1 MRMSTD
7 WKVTMKPSFFAELM
21 ALPAREMQQ
30 VMAKM
35 QLLVQDPRP
44 DGHVKMQLK
53 HIGHRLHRIRC
64 GYYRVF
70 YTFEAPFVSLL
81 ALRRRQSD
89 TYDEHLNE
97 EFLSGFD
104 PDLPTIENP
113 ITSPL
118 PPHADEEQSL
128 ARPDPLPKP
137 ITGELLNN
145 LRIPAQ
151 YHATL
156 LTVQSEDELLD
167 CPDVPGYLLTRL
179 LDHLLPSGK
188 TRITRL
194 LPDVGADLP
203 KPITSELLNNLHI
216 PVQYHAVLLA
226 IQSEDELLE
235 CSSVPQRLLAPLLE
249 YLFPPSL
256 QEVMQDP
263 DWVLHEVD
271 DLLRFK
277 KGELL
282 SFLLKLAPEQ
292 QKYVQRALHAHGPTL
307 LKGGPGTGK
316 STIALYRVG
325 ELVRDLR
332 QQGRDDFRILFA
344 TYTDALM
351 RSSEQLLRQ
360 LLGEDV
366 RYVDVKTTDAIASL
380 VLGGVNAAREG
391 DINYCLQQAIEKAH
405 DLLTQQTQRQ
415 TIERLSQD
423 YLEQEIN
430 QVIIAR
436 QLSSVEAYL
445 HTARPGRKVP
455 LNATQRRAVWS
466 VYEVYRAFL
475 KACGWTTWP
484 LLRAQAEQCVAYKR
498 VGLRY
503 DAVVIDEAQDLD
515 VSALRMLVQLCP
527 SPDRLFITADAN
539 QAIYGSGFSWH
550 EVHTNLRFQ
559 GRTAII
565 HTNYRSTREIGEAA
579 RSYLLQYPTLDRENE
594 EDLLSPSLPPAVDSS
609 NGITPNVSR
618 GLALGDR
625 SLEQEAG
632 KQSYAHSGPR
642 PLVCAIA
649 SREDELN
656 ALKHFLTTTAREQR
670 FSLGSCAILCPN
682 KPAGQRITHRLNTMG
697 LQATFMSAR
706 EVDLERP
713 GIKVMM
719 LKSAKG
725 LEFPIVAIA
734 GFLGGQGPAQSLRGT
749 GDTASGGN
757 VTGEEDADQQQERE
771 EALACD
777 RRGIY
782 VGMTRAMRAL
792 LVIVPAN
799 TPLPLLTGFDPA
811 YWDRE

>member
-1 MRMSTD
+1 MSTD
-7 WKVTMKPSFFAELM
+7 WKITMKPSFFAELM

-35 QLLVQDPRP
+35 QMLVQDPRP

-70 YTFEAPFVSLL
+70 YTFESPFVSLL
-81 ALRRRQSD
+81 ALRRRQRD
-89 TYDEHLNE
+89 TYDENLNE

-118 PPHADEEQSL
+118 PQVGEERSLALADPLQSL
-128 ARPDPLPKP
+128 LPKS
-137 ITGELLNN
+137 ITSELLNN
-145 LRIPAQ
+145 LHIPAQ
-151 YHATL
+151 YHAAL
-156 LTVQSEDELLD
+156 LVIRSEDELLD

-277 KGELL
+277 EGELL
-282 SFLLKLAPEQ
+282 SFLLKLSPEQ
-292 QKYVQRALHAHGPTL
+292 EKYVQRALHARGPTL

-325 ELVRDLR
+325 ALVKDLR

-380 VLGGVNAAREG
+380 VLGGVNATREG
-391 DINYCLQQAIEKAH
+391 DINYCLQQAIEKAR
-405 DLLTQQTQRQ
+405 DLLQQQTQRQ

-445 HTARPGRKVP
+445 HTTRPGRKVP
-455 LNATQRRAVWS
+455 LNAAQRRAVWS

-498 VGLRY
+498 VSLRY
-503 DAVVIDEAQDLD
+503 DAVIIDEAQDLD
-515 VSALRMLVQLCP
+515 VSALRMLIQLCP

-539 QAIYGSGFSWH
+539 QAIYGSGFSWN
-550 EVHTNLRFQ
+550 EVHANLRFQ

-565 HTNYRSTREIGEAA
+565 HTNYRSTREIGEATC
-579 RSYLLQYPTLDRENE
+579 SYLLQYPTTDRGNGEN
-594 EDLLSPSLPPAVDSS
+594 LISPLIPPGVDSS
-609 NGITPNVSR
+609 DGMTPNISR
-618 GLALGDR
+618 GFALGDG
-625 SLEQEAG
+625 SSEQEVG

-642 PLVCAIA
+642 PLVCAVA

-656 ALKHFLTTTAREQR
+656 VLKHFLTTTTREQR

-734 GFLGGQGPAQSLRGT
+734 GFLGASSST
-749 GDTASGGN
+749 GDTASGSN
-757 VTGEEDADQQQERE
+757 ATGGEDADQQKERE

-799 TPLPLLTGFDPA
+799 TPLPLLTGFDPT

>member
-1 MRMSTD
+1 MSTD
-7 WKVTMKPSFFAELM
+7 WKITMKPSFFAELM

-30 VMAKM
+30 VMAKIQM
-35 QLLVQDPRP
+35 LVQDPRP

-64 GYYRVF
+64 GDYRVF

-81 ALRRRQSD
+81 ALRRRQRD
-89 TYDEHLNE
+89 TYDENLNE

-104 PDLPTIENP
+104 PDLPTIEDP

-118 PPHADEEQSL
+118 PHASEERSL
-128 ARPDPLPKP
+128 ALAGPLQPLLPKP
-137 ITGELLNN
+137 ITSELLNT
-145 LRIPAQ
+145 LRIPTQ
-151 YHATL
+151 YHAVL
-156 LTVQSEDELLD
+156 LAIQSEDELLD
-167 CPDVPGYLLTRL
+167 CPEVPGYLLTRL
-179 LDHLLPSGK
+179 LDHLWPSGK
-188 TRITRL
+188 TRVTKL
-194 LPDVGADLP
+194 LPNVGADPPQSSLP

-216 PVQYHAVLLA
+216 PTQYHAVLLA
-226 IQSEDELLE
+226 IQSEDELLD

-277 KGELL
+277 EGELL
-282 SFLLKLAPEQ
+282 GFLLKLSPEQ
-292 QKYVQRALHAHGPTL
+292 EKYVQRALHAHGPTL

-325 ELVRDLR
+325 ALVKDLR
-332 QQGRDDFRILFA
+332 RQGRDDFRILFA

-360 LLGEDV
+360 LLGEDI

-380 VLGGVNAAREG
+380 VLGGVNATREG

-405 DLLTQQTQRQ
+405 DRLQQQAQRQ

-436 QLSSVEAYL
+436 QISSVEAYL
-445 HTARPGRKVP
+445 NTTRPGRKVP

-484 LLRAQAEQCVAYKR
+484 LLRSQAEQCVAHKR
-498 VGLRY
+498 VSLRY
-503 DAVVIDEAQDLD
+503 DAVIIDEAQDLD
-515 VSALRMLVQLCP
+515 VSALRMLIQLCP

-539 QAIYGSGFSWH
+539 QAIYGSGFSWS
-550 EVHTNLRFQ
+550 EVHANLRFQ
-559 GRTAII
+559 GRTAIV
-565 HTNYRSTREIGEAA
+565 HTNYRSTREIGEAT
-579 RSYLLQYPTLDRENE
+579 RSYLLQYPMTDRGNE
-594 EDLLSPSLPPAVDSS
+594 DNLISPLISS
-609 NGITPNVSR
+609 SVGSSSGMSPNISR
-618 GLALGDR
+618 SFALGDG
-625 SLEQEAG
+625 SLEQEVS

-642 PLVCAIA
+642 PLVCAVA

-656 ALKHFLTTTAREQR
+656 ALKHFLTTAAREQR

-682 KPAGQRITHRLNTMG
+682 KPAGQRIAHRLNTMG

-734 GFLGGQGPAQSLRGT
+734 GFLGIRSST
-749 GDTASGGN
+749 GDTASSSIATGG
-757 VTGEEDADQQQERE
+757 EDADWQKERE

-777 RRGIY
+777 RRGVY

-799 TPLPLLTGFDPA
+799 IPLPLLTGFDPA
-811 YWDRE
+811 YWDRG